1 MVWQLQTHSQ
11 KSHTS
16 GQLMGETVASMS
28 SLSAFQFPQL
38 LQVRDV
44 AQVSPARQAVVCL
57 TVESRQSLAV
67 CNIILRLMVGA
78 RLVA

>member
-1 MVWQLQTHSQ
+1 
-11 KSHTS
+11 
-16 GQLMGETVASMS
+16 MGEAVASMS
-28 SLSAFQFPQL
+28 SLSALLLLQL

-44 AQVSPARQAVVCL
+44 AQVNPAMQAVVCL

-67 CNIILRLMVGA
+67 CKLILRLMVGA